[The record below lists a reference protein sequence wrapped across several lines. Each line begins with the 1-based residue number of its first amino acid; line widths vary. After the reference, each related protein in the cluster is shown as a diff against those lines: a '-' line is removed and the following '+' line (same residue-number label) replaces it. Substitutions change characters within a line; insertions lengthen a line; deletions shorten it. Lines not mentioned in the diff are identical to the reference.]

1 MGQLIRPRYNVVL
14 TYDVM
19 PEQEEDYYRFTLS
32 EFVPGLQGLGLYLAR
47 AWHTAY
53 GDYPLRQSEF
63 VAEDLATIRKALSSD
78 AFHRLED
85 RLQEYVFNYERK
97 IVPFNE
103 GFQL

>member
-19 PEQEEDYYRFTLS
+19 PEQEEEYYRFALG

-78 AFHRLED
+78 VFRRLED
-85 RLQEYVFNYERK
+85 RLQEYVINYDRK

>member
-78 AFHRLED
+78 AFRRLED